1 MIDFILAWRQAKAAI
16 KIKKAKDA
24 EYNRL
29 VGEQLS
35 YPIIKDLINAARH
48 DVKFIVT
55 LRDGTTI
62 QMRRED
68 AFDKLEKPNK
78 TDLY

>member
-1 MIDFILAWRQAKAAI
+1 MMDFILAWRQAKQAI

-29 VGEQLS
+29 VGSELS
-35 YPIIKDLINAARH
+35 YPIIRDLINAAQH
-48 DVKFIVT
+48 DVKFVVT
-55 LRDGTTI
+55 LKDGTLI
-62 QMRRED
+62 QIRRED
-68 AFDKLEKPNK
+68 AFDKIDKPGK